1 MSNPFDKR
9 SERQIG
15 YEMELVRKQIAMD
28 NLKYE
33 NLKYNRKID
42 TNYYDQSSES
52 CYKLGNWCCLILI
65 VCFFRIIL
73 NPKPHI

>member
-33 NLKYNRKID
+33 NSKYIRKRD
-42 TNYYDQSSES
+42 NYYDQSSES
-52 CYKLGNWCCLILI
+52 CDKLGNWCCLILI

-73 NPKPHI
+73 NPKPPI